1 MENQQN
7 AFRVQEGCDQMAYNF
22 FKGYVPTKD
31 KKCLLKFKNK
41 TAADLQTYEQVKN
54 LPEFAGILNDETI
67 LIDIDD
73 LEQSEILFNIV
84 KDLNLKC
91 RVYKTSRG
99 KHFLFK
105 NNLVETNKIHTKL
118 AVGLE
123 ADIKIGTRNSYSI
136 LKFNNKEREILYDTD
151 EYELLPKWLIPIKT
165 PYDFLNMEDGDGRNQ
180 TFFNYILILQSNDF
194 SEDEAKL
201 TIRLINQYVLSEPLK
216 EKELETILRHD
227 AFKKPVFVKN
237 GKFLFDKFAIYIKN
251 NNHIVRI
258 NNQLH
263 IYHDGI
269 YIEGQSEI
277 EAAMIEHIPDLTRA
291 KRSEVL
297 SYLDVL
303 IRKNVKTADAHLIAF
318 KNGIYNI
325 ETSELLEFSPEYIIT
340 NKINYN
346 YNPNAYS
353 ELADKTFNRL
363 ACNDKSIRLLLEEAI
378 GYCFYRRNELRKSF
392 ILTGDKKNGKSTF
405 LAMLKELLGD
415 DNTAAL
421 DLGELADRFSSASLF
436 GKLANIGDD
445 IGDEFIANPAIF
457 KKIVSG
463 DRIKGENKG
472 QKEFFFN
479 PYCKLL
485 FSANNIPRI
494 KDKSGAVLDRLVI
507 IPFDARFSKSD
518 PDFDPYIK
526 YKLIQEDSMEYL
538 VLLGIEGLKR
548 VLHNQAFTK
557 SQKVTQSIEEYE
569 EINNPILLFF
579 KEIDID
585 EIVNEPTKEVYQKYN
600 EFCLANS
607 FNPMSNIEFS
617 KQIKRRFD
625 LEIINKTI
633 KGIKYRIFSQ
643 KEK

>member
-1 MENQQN
+1 
-7 AFRVQEGCDQMAYNF
+7 MAEL

-41 TAADLQTYEQVKN
+41 SADDLQTYEQVKN
-54 LPEFAGILNDETI
+54 LPEFAGILSDKTI
-67 LIDIDD
+67 LVDIDD

-84 KDLNLKC
+84 KDLKLKC
-91 RVYKTSRG
+91 RVYATSRG

-118 AVGLE
+118 SVGLE

-136 LKFNNKEREILYDTD
+136 LKFNNKEREILYDTE
-151 EYELLPKWLIPIKT
+151 EYEFVPKWLMPIKT
-165 PYDFLNMEDGDGRNQ
+165 QYDFLNMEEGDGRNQ
-180 TFFNYILILQSNDF
+180 TLFNYILTLQSNDF

-201 TIRLINQYVLSEPLK
+201 TIKLINQYVLSEPLD
-216 EKELETILRHD
+216 EKEIETILRHD
-227 AFKKPVFVKN
+227 AFKKPVFFKQ
-237 GKFLFDKFAIYIKN
+237 GKFLFDKFAVYLKN

-263 IYHDGI
+263 VYHDGI

-303 IRKNVKTADAHLIAF
+303 IRRNVKTSDANLIAF

-325 ETSELLEFSPEYIIT
+325 ETDELIDFSPEYIIT

-346 YNPNAYS
+346 FNPKAYS
-353 ELADKTFNRL
+353 ELADKTFNKL
-363 ACNDKSIRLLLEEAI
+363 TCNDKAIRDLLEEAI

-445 IGDEFIANPAIF
+445 IGDEFISNPAMF

-507 IPFDARFSKSD
+507 IPFDAKFSKND
-518 PDFDPYIK
+518 PDYDPYIK

-538 VLLGIEGLKR
+538 ILLGLQGLKR
-548 VLHNQAFTK
+548 VLHNQSFTK
-557 SQKVTQSIEEYE
+557 SKKVAKSIEEYE
-569 EINNPILLFF
+569 ETNNPILLFF

-617 KQIKRRFD
+617 KQIKRRYD
-625 LEIINKTI
+625 LDIINKTL
-633 KGIKYRIFSQ
+633 KGKKYRIFSH

>member
-1 MENQQN
+1 MT
-7 AFRVQEGCDQMAYNF
+7 DNF

-31 KKCLLKFKNK
+31 KKCLIKFKNK
-41 TAADLQTYEQVKN
+41 TSADLQTYEQVKN
-54 LPEFAGILNDETI
+54 LPEFAGILSDETI

-84 KDLNLKC
+84 KDLKLKC
-91 RVYKTSRG
+91 RVYATSRG
-99 KHFLFK
+99 KHFLFR
-105 NNLVETNKIHTKL
+105 NELVDTNKIHTKL

-123 ADIKIGTRNSYSI
+123 SDIKIGTRNSYSI
-136 LKFNNKEREILYDTD
+136 LKFNNKEREILYDTG
-151 EYELLPKWLIPIKT
+151 EYDLLPKWLTPIKT

-180 TFFNYILILQSNDF
+180 TFFNYILTLQSFDF
-194 SEDEAKL
+194 SEEEAKE
-201 TIRLINQYVLSEPLK
+201 TIRLINQYVLSEPLE
-216 EKELETILRHD
+216 EKELEIILRHD
-227 AFKKPVFVKN
+227 AFKKPIFFKK
-237 GKFLFDKFAIYIKN
+237 GKFLFDKFATYLKN

-263 IYHDGI
+263 IYQNGI

-277 EAAMIEHIPDLTRA
+277 EAAMIEHIPDLTRS

-303 IRKNVKTADAHLIAF
+303 IRRNVKPSDAHLIAF

-325 ETSELLEFSPEYIIT
+325 DTGELIDFSPEYIIT
-340 NKINYN
+340 NKIDHNF
-346 YNPNAYS
+346 NPNAYS
-353 ELADKTFNRL
+353 ELVDKTFNKL
-363 ACNDKSIRLLLEEAI
+363 ACNDKSIRALLEEAI

-415 DNTAAL
+415 ENTAAL
-421 DLGELADRFSSASLF
+421 DLGELAERFSSASLF

-445 IGDEFIANPAIF
+445 IGDEFIANPATF

-507 IPFDARFSKSD
+507 IPFDARFSRED

-526 YKLIQEDSMEYL
+526 YKLIQEDALEYL
-538 VLLGIEGLKR
+538 VLLGIAGLKR
-548 VLHNQAFTK
+548 VLQNQAFTK
-557 SQKVTQSIEEYE
+557 STKVTQSIEEYE
-569 EINNPILLFF
+569 ETNNPILLFF
-579 KEIDID
+579 KEVDYD
-585 EIVNEPTKEVYQKYN
+585 EIVNEPTKEVYRKYN
-600 EFCLANS
+600 EFCLVNS

-633 KGIKYRIFSQ
+633 KGKKYRVFSE
-643 KEK
+643 KER

>member
-1 MENQQN
+1 M
-7 AFRVQEGCDQMAYNF
+7 
-22 FKGYVPTKD
+22 PTKD
-31 KKCLLKFKNK
+31 KKCLIKFKNK
-41 TAADLQTYEQVKN
+41 TSADLQTYEQVKN
-54 LPEFAGILNDETI
+54 LPEFAGILSDETI

-84 KDLNLKC
+84 KDLKLKC
-91 RVYKTSRG
+91 RVYATSRG
-99 KHFLFK
+99 KHFLFR
-105 NNLVETNKIHTKL
+105 NELVDTNKIHTKL

-123 ADIKIGTRNSYSI
+123 SDIKIGTRNSYSI
-136 LKFNNKEREILYDTD
+136 LKYNDKEREILYDTG
-151 EYELLPKWLIPIKT
+151 EYDLLPKWLTPIKT

-180 TFFNYILILQSNDF
+180 TFFNYILTLQSFDF
-194 SEDEAKL
+194 SEEEAKE
-201 TIRLINQYVLSEPLK
+201 TIRLINQYVLSEPLE
-216 EKELETILRHD
+216 EKELEIILRHD
-227 AFKKPVFVKN
+227 AFKKPIFFKK
-237 GKFLFDKFAIYIKN
+237 GKFLFDKFATYLKN
-251 NNHIVRI
+251 NSHIVRI

-263 IYHDGI
+263 IYQDGI

-277 EAAMIEHIPDLTRA
+277 EAAMIEHIPDLTRS

-303 IRKNVKTADAHLIAF
+303 IRRNVKPSDAHLIAF

-325 ETSELLEFSPEYIIT
+325 DTGELIDFSPEYIIT
-340 NKINYN
+340 NKIDHNF
-346 YNPNAYS
+346 NPNAYS
-353 ELADKTFNRL
+353 ELVDKTFNKL
-363 ACNDKSIRLLLEEAI
+363 ACNDKSIRALLEEAI

-415 DNTAAL
+415 ENTAAL
-421 DLGELADRFSSASLF
+421 DLGELAERFSSASLF

-445 IGDEFIANPAIF
+445 IGDEFIANPATF

-507 IPFDARFSKSD
+507 IPFDARFSRED

-526 YKLIQEDSMEYL
+526 YKLIQEDALEYL
-538 VLLGIEGLKR
+538 ALLGIAGLKR
-548 VLHNQAFTK
+548 VLQNQAFTK
-557 SQKVTQSIEEYE
+557 STKVTQSIEEYE
-569 EINNPILLFF
+569 ETNNPILLFF
-579 KEIDID
+579 KEVDYD
-585 EIVNEPTKEVYQKYN
+585 EIVNEPTKEVYRKYN
-600 EFCLANS
+600 EFCLVNS

-633 KGIKYRIFSQ
+633 KGKKYRVFMR
-643 KEK
+643 KE